1 MMDRPGDMVDED
13 DDDAGDG
20 WTAELGVE
28 VWEDTGVVAT
38 IPPGAA
44 GWWNLL

>member
-1 MMDRPGDMVDED
+1 MVDED
-13 DDDAGDG
+13 DDEAGDG
-20 WTAELGVE
+20 WTAEVG

-38 IPPGAA
+38 IPPAAA